1 MGNNLDRSRL
11 VSVIEQ
17 CLENEGNK
25 FLNNC
30 ACFTTLVNSF
40 LHHLDKWESIKT
52 QTHKRQRIQLK
63 AVPINVAIIKIA
75 NEKILY
81 LH

>member
-30 ACFTTLVNSF
+30 ALFYYFSEFVFTS
-40 LHHLDKWESIKT
+40 S
-52 QTHKRQRIQLK
+52 
-63 AVPINVAIIKIA
+63 
-75 NEKILY
+75 
-81 LH
+81 